1 MTKNTE
7 LYQTLTENEM
17 DDLQSSWWFT
27 DWWLELNLAKKKKL
41 KLEQT
46 PDSMNGC
53 IGIHV
58 LVPCC
63 GIF

>member
-27 DWWLELNLAKKKKL
+27 GWWLELNLAKKKEL
-41 KLEQT
+41 KQT